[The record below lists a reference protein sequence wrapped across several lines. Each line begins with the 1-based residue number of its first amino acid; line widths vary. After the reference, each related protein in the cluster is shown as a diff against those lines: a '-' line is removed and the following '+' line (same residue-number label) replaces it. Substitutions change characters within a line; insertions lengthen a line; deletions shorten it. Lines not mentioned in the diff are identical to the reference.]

1 VAQYVPGPADPSQ
14 KEVSGSVLFI
24 WVVGIEPVQVTF
36 TTDTFNLLCQVDRFK
51 FLHSLY
57 NLFGLAVGEI
67 SSLRKSMVEIHC
79 AKTEI
84 ENLHLR
90 SLTGT
95 GTHRPTKRNADDD
108 DDDDGNEN
116 GSEMFR
122 SITRATPTR
131 NVFEQAIAVGRE
143 LAKAGY
149 LLTPGPTPLASMYI
163 ISFLST

>member
-1 VAQYVPGPADPSQ
+1 MV
-14 KEVSGSVLFI
+14 K
-24 WVVGIEPVQVTF
+24 IEPVQVTF
-36 TTDTFNLLCQVDRFK
+36 TTDTFNLLYQVDRFK

-57 NLFGLAVGEI
+57 NLFGLAVGDI

-108 DDDDGNEN
+108 DDDENEN